1 MTAFFSKIRSLAMR
15 RLTALIVL
23 ALTLVWPAAGNA
35 AGPAL
40 LFDVNKGTILYE
52 EDMDTL
58 WHPASLTKLMTAYLA
73 FEAMRQGK
81 FTMKDKVICSPTAHA
96 QAPSKIGLPIGAEMS
111 VELALKTLIVK
122 SANDVAVMI
131 GEKVSGTLP
140 EFIVLMNETAD
151 RLGMKRTRFVN
162 PNGLPD
168 DRQVTTA
175 RDMGLLARA
184 IITEY
189 PEYDWLF
196 SLPNVKVGKRRLRSH
211 NGLLRSYEGADGMK
225 TGFVCAS
232 GYNVVAS
239 ATREGKR
246 LVAVVLGGRSGGAR
260 NIRAAKL
267 LDHGFLRYRWRSLF
281 ADRIDEVAIKASL
294 TEGPQNLRSKV
305 CSRRRVVRKKKK
317 RRRARKKKR

>member
-1 MTAFFSKIRSLAMR
+1 MACGRAVNAVRRYLSVVLFAMAILGSSLAQ
-15 RLTALIVL
+15 
-23 ALTLVWPAAGNA
+23 

-40 LFDVNKGTILYE
+40 LFDPHRGTILYE
-52 EDMDTL
+52 EDMDAL

-73 FEAMRQGK
+73 FEAIRDGK
-81 FTMKDKVICSPTAHA
+81 FTFKDKVISSPLAHA
-96 QAPSKIGLPIGAEMS
+96 QAPSKIGLPIGAQMS

-131 GEKVSGTLP
+131 GEKVGGTLP
-140 EFIVLMNETAD
+140 KFIKMMNETA
-151 RLGMKRTRFVN
+151 RQLGMERTRFVN

-184 IITEY
+184 ILLEF

-196 SLPNVKVGKRRLRSH
+196 KLGYVKIGKKRLRSH

-239 ATREGKR
+239 ATRNGR
-246 LVAVVLGGRSGGAR
+246 QLVVVVLGGRSGGAR
-260 NIRAAKL
+260 NVRAADL
-267 LDHGFLRYRWRSLF
+267 LDHGFRRFGWRSLF
-281 ADRIDEVAIKASL
+281 AEKIDEVAIKASL
-294 TEGPQNLRSKV
+294 TEGPQNLRPVV
-305 CSRRRVVRKKKK
+305 CRSRSKK
-317 RRRARKKKR
+317 RRRRTASKKKKK